1 MEVFFVQ
8 VLDSF
13 WAKRTNTT
21 VVFGGFIKE
30 RMFEGIQDCSGVMS
44 TVLLY
49 YMIYKQKSRI

>member
-30 RMFEGIQDCSGVMS
+30 RMFEGIQDCSGVICIV
-44 TVLLY
+44 TLLY
-49 YMIYKQKSRI
+49 DLQTKK